1 MVYLL
6 CSCRLFRRNLAVSFS
21 SPTPLDFCN
30 MGRFALDDGHLLFS
44 LKKPGEAGVGPLR
57 PARPRR
63 RKPMLPF
70 ALVLARAT
78 PARQIDG

>member
-1 MVYLL
+1 M
-6 CSCRLFRRNLAVSFS
+6 SFS
-21 SPTPLDFCN
+21 S
-30 MGRFALDDGHLLFS
+30 RFSQWVALLDDGHLLFS

-78 PARQIDG
+78 PASQIDG